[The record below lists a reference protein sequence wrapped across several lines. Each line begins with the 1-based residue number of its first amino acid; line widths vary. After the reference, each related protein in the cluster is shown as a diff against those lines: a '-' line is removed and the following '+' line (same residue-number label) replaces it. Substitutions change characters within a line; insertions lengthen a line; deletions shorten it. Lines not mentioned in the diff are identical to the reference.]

1 LHKPLRCIKYATAKI
16 IQNETEK
23 ISKVRLHQ
31 NLNKYKMAEGIK
43 NKWYETCCKCQIE
56 KCKFYENRT
65 FFYK

>member
-1 LHKPLRCIKYATAKI
+1 
-16 IQNETEK
+16 
-23 ISKVRLHQ
+23 
-31 NLNKYKMAEGIK
+31 MAEGIK